1 MAFEVVVPQMG
12 ESVLEGTIAE
22 WKVSEGDKVSVN
34 QPLVEIMT
42 DKVNVEI
49 PSDVEGRVEKLMA
62 KPGDVVPVGAVICT
76 LTVTGEVREQ
86 ETPDPDTAKPEKA
99 GKEAKPAAK
108 AAPSPKPA
116 ARSKD
121 ASGEPPRMAPAVR
134 KLVRDFNLDANSIVG
149 TGPEG
154 RITKEDVEKAAAE
167 KSPVAGVKPPT
178 PAPSQIAP
186 PAPAAA
192 PAASRAAAKPAKP
205 MPNYAPPAIYT
216 EREEDK
222 KPLEGARK
230 AIADHMVK
238 SKDISPH
245 VTTFEDCDFT
255 EIVKFRNEHKDSFY
269 QTYGA
274 KLTFLPFIMKAAVEG
289 LKEFPE
295 LNASMTD
302 KEIIYKKYYNI
313 GVAVARENGLIV
325 PVLKDADKKS
335 IIDIAVEITD
345 LGDRARS
352 EKLKLDEVQ
361 GGTFTLTNAGMF
373 GATASTPII
382 SQPQVAILG
391 IHNIVEKPVIRN
403 GEIVA
408 RHMMTFG
415 LSFDHRLIDGHTA
428 VQFLHRTIEYIEN
441 PARLL
446 LRLR

>member
-22 WKVSEGDKVSVN
+22 WKVAVGDKVSVN

-49 PSDVEGRVEKLMA
+49 PSEVEGTVEKLLVG
-62 KPGDVVPVGAVICT
+62 PGDIVPVGTVICT
-76 LTVTGEVREQ
+76 IATSGEA
-86 ETPDPDTAKPEKA
+86 PA
-99 GKEAKPAAK
+99 KEAPKADSTKAASKPAAK
-108 AAPSPKPA
+108 AAAPA
-116 ARSKD
+116 AAPVTKA
-121 ASGEPPRMAPAVR
+121 ASGGPAKMAPAVR
-134 KLVRDFNLDANSIVG
+134 KLVRDFGLDVSSIVA
-149 TGPEG
+149 TGPDG
-154 RITKEDVEKAAAE
+154 RITKEDVEKAAAA

-178 PAPSQIAP
+178 PAPSQIAAP
-186 PAPAAA
+186 TPAPAVAA
-192 PAASRAAAKPAKP
+192 GPAMKPAKP
-205 MPNYAPPAIYT
+205 MPNYAPPAIYA
-216 EREEDK
+216 EREEERI
-222 KPLEGARK
+222 PLGGARK
-230 AIADHMVK
+230 AISDHMVK
-238 SKDISPH
+238 SKAISPH

-255 EIVKFRNEHKDSFY
+255 ELVRFRNAHKDSFY

-274 KLTFLPFIMKAAVEG
+274 KLTYLPFIMKAAVEG

-302 KEIIYKKYYNI
+302 TEIVLKKYYNI

-335 IIDIAVEITD
+335 IIDIAVEVND
-345 LGDRARS
+345 LGNRARAD
-352 EKLKLDEVQ
+352 KLKLDEVQ

-391 IHNIVEKPVIRN
+391 IHNIVEKPVVRN

>member
-22 WKVSEGDKVSVN
+22 WKVAEGDKVKIN

-49 PSDVEGRVEKLMA
+49 PSEVDGVIEKIMA
-62 KPGDVVPVGAVICT
+62 QAGDVIPVGSVICSI
-76 LTVTGEVREQ
+76 VISGDAPAAAVE
-86 ETPDPDTAKPEKA
+86 AK
-99 GKEAKPAAK
+99 KPAAPAKSAPAQAPAK
-108 AAPSPKPA
+108 AAKSAPSGGKA
-116 ARSKD
+116 K
-121 ASGEPPRMAPAVR
+121 MAPAVR
-134 KLVRDFNLDANSIVG
+134 KLVRDFGLDASTISG
-149 TGPEG
+149 TGPNG
-154 RITKEDVEKAAAE
+154 RIIKEDVQNAAAV
-167 KSPVAGVKPPT
+167 KSPVAGAKPPT
-178 PAPSQIAP
+178 PAPSQIAA

-192 PAASRAAAKPAKP
+192 PVAGTVMARPAKP
-205 MPNYAPPAIYT
+205 MPQYTPPAIYT
-216 EREEDK
+216 EQIEDK
-222 KPLEGARK
+222 EVVEGARK
-230 AIADHMVK
+230 AIAEHMVK
-238 SKDISPH
+238 SKEISPH

-255 EIVKFRNEHKDSFY
+255 EVVKFRNAHKDSFY

-274 KLTFLPFIMKAAVEG
+274 KLTFLPFIMKAAIEG
-289 LKEFPE
+289 LKEFPA
-295 LNASMTD
+295 LNATMTD
-302 KEIIYKKYYNI
+302 TEITYKKYYNI

-335 IIDIAVEITD
+335 IIDIAVEVND
-345 LGDRARS
+345 LGERARGDR
-352 EKLKLDEVQ
+352 LKLDDVQ

-373 GATASTPII
+373 GATASTPVI

-391 IHNIVEKPVIRN
+391 IHNIVEKPVIKD

-415 LSFDHRLIDGHTA
+415 LSFDHRLIDGHVA

-441 PARLL
+441 PTRLL